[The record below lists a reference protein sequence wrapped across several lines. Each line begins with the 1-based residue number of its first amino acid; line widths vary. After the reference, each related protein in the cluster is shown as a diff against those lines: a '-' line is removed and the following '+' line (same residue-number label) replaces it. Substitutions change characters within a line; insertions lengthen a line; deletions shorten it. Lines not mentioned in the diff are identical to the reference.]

1 MTATSTRTKKSS
13 TAARKRTS
21 SDSRELLRRCRGHYA
36 LPQPLNNGAPIAV
49 FSWVDTA
56 RASPLNGSSKN
67 QYLFREV
74 LSRERLLAKVNG
86 HGEVSFCLV
95 VFRPESSS
103 NRQSPTLTP
112 FPSPTETSSK
122 SKGA

>member
-13 TAARKRTS
+13 KAARKRTS
-21 SDSRELLRRCRGHYA
+21 SDSQGPLRRCHGQYV
-36 LPQPLNNGAPIAV
+36 LPPPLEKGTPIAV

-56 RASPLNGSSKN
+56 QASPLNGSSKG

-74 LSRERLLAKVNG
+74 LSRERLLAKANG

-103 NRQSPTLTP
+103 NRPSRISTPSP
-112 FPSPTETSSK
+112 FPTETS
-122 SKGA
+122 